1 MLLSLTPWCSTLR
14 TIFLLELFQVL
25 VQSISEQ
32 NLTSA
37 ALSALH
43 LHDHLSSG
51 HFDLLV
57 FHALASLFHLVNLFL
72 VTRLFS
78 LTLFPFL
85 VSDSS
90 HNFHGVFGLLLLI
103 FHLALLMGLN
113 LLLVAVSL
121 LLNEA

>member
-72 VTRLFS
+72 VTRFFS
-78 LTLFPFL
+78 LTLLPFL
-85 VSDSS
+85 VSDFR
-90 HNFHGVFGLLLLI
+90 HDLHLCFGLLLL
-103 FHLALLMGLN
+103 FVYLALLMFFN

-121 LLNEA
+121 LLNQA